1 MRRLPL
7 RVLALAAGAV
17 LTLLIAGCGNRPG
30 PTGPSCSNLAGA
42 WAETATDSC
51 GTRIERTASISQ
63 SACTFSA
70 DFGTASV
77 QGSINGDSFTFTGTT
92 SGACGIAISGS
103 GSLAGPGA
111 SATYNGTSPG
121 GAGCCPAGPV
131 TGSVTLVR

>member
-1 MRRLPL
+1 MHRLPL
-7 RVLALAAGAV
+7 RVLAASALI
-17 LTLLIAGCGNRPG
+17 LLPAGCGNG
-30 PTGPSCSNLAGA
+30 SSPTGPSCSSLAGA
-42 WAETATDSC
+42 WAEIATDSC

-70 DFGTASV
+70 DFGSAAV

-92 SGACGIAISGS
+92 SGPCGIAISGS
-103 GSLAGPGA
+103 GSLAGAGA